1 MRTVLNRECPIE
13 HELPPPVENSFW
25 VEFRRYLS
33 VLVEGLST
41 DDILSDEHMAA
52 VWWREG
58 QGSLQFD
65 QEGVD
70 RYHELLQGAQRA
82 LAPHDE
88 LSRATIDKALQDAMF
103 EVAQA
108 KRDNPEQVAERVD
121 LHIDLAKERLEGRP
135 EQHECWIEVHGL
147 DPASLP
153 GKFGSTRF
161 EPFNQNHL
169 DQLDE
174 IDRATNAPI
183 PQASARHMLGAD
195 LSYEGRV
202 IAIEQV
208 RARDTK
214 AAIGLATREVTATLG
229 CLNCFFEVIPYNR
242 AILRVA
248 NSQRPSGSA
257 IRYAHTV
264 AGAFRNSPKSEIPW
278 EYSMERLWK
287 LDGFAGKT
295 VCRLDE
301 LVRQRE
307 RSEVDEL
314 LIRAARWIGRASAAD
329 TVEYDFLYT
338 AIAIDCMMKPVWS
351 RDKTLL
357 NRLKRLLSDFA
368 DIDEIDRL
376 WQLRND
382 LVHDGQ
388 LEVPEIDKR
397 LLHNFALNSL
407 GRLLA
412 NDELKSI
419 DSLVDLDKWFEY
431 LVSK

>member
-1 MRTVLNRECPIE
+1 M
-13 HELPPPVENSFW
+13 PPPMENPFW
-25 VEFRRYLS
+25 PEFRRFLS
-33 VLVEGLST
+33 VFAERLST
-41 DDILSDEHMAA
+41 DSDLNDEHLATI
-52 VWWREG
+52 WSRQG
-58 QGSLQFD
+58 QGSLVLG
-65 QEGVD
+65 QETAD
-70 RYHELLQGAQRA
+70 RYGELLRSAQRA
-82 LAPHDE
+82 LAPHND

-103 EVAQA
+103 AVAQA
-108 KRDNPEQVAERVD
+108 KRDNPEQLAERID
-121 LHIDLAKERLEGRP
+121 LDIDLAKERLEGQP

-153 GKFGSTRF
+153 GQFGSTRL
-161 EPFNQNHL
+161 EPFSQSHL
-169 DQLDE
+169 DRLDE

-214 AAIGLATREVTATLG
+214 AAIGLATREVTATLD
-229 CLNCFFEVIPYNR
+229 CLNCFSEIIPYNR

-248 NSQRPSGSA
+248 TSRRPSGSA

-278 EYSMERLWK
+278 EYSMEQLWK

-301 LVRQRE
+301 LLRQRE

-412 NDELKSI
+412 NDELKGI